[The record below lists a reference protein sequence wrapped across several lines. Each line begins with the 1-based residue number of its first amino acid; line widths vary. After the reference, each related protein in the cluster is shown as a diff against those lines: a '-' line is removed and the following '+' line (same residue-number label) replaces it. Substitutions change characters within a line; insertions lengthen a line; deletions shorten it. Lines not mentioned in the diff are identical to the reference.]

1 MLCNRQNFARRQDPT
16 RLAPRLFLLARV
28 LHLIRERYQVVPDDY
43 RTCRLNERLKYAM
56 LGGEILA
63 VNCGPNLGKQP
74 FGVGLVSI
82 RNHEVTI
89 DRTYTFS
96 PSSMSSC
103 GSTVSILNDG
113 TGEGEEEGGCEG
125 AFRPRENH

>member
-1 MLCNRQNFARRQDPT
+1 MA
-16 RLAPRLFLLARV
+16 
-28 LHLIRERYQVVPDDY
+28 PDDY
-43 RTCRLNERLKYAM
+43 RKCRLNEILEYTM
-56 LGGEILA
+56 LGSEILA
-63 VNCGPNLGKQP
+63 GNCDPGLGKQP